1 MAPVGGLKR
10 LKKLWNWVKKTTKK
24 VKDWVVDK
32 GLDMAVKL
40 IKLFKAG
47 KFDTVLAIVKTFVP
61 QAAIAVEIVD
71 KVKLLMKK
79 VDEDKLK
86 DILKK
91 ALKGDLSELREL
103 TKVYN
108 PKGSIDTYDR
118 YFGNSIN

>member
-10 LKKLWNWVKKTTKK
+10 IKKFWNWVKKTTKK

-47 KFDTVLAIVKTFVP
+47 KFDTVLAIVKTFIP

>member
-1 MAPVGGLKR
+1 MAPIGGLKR
-10 LKKLWNWVKKTTKK
+10 IKKFWNWIKKTTKK

-71 KVKLLMKK
+71 KVKILMKK

-108 PKGSIDTYDR
+108 PKGSIDAYDR

>member
-10 LKKLWNWVKKTTKK
+10 IKKLWNWVKDKTKK

-32 GLDMAVKL
+32 GLDMVVKL

-47 KFDTVLAIVKTFVP
+47 KFDTVLAIVKTFIP

-71 KVKLLMKK
+71 KVKILMKK

-108 PKGSIDTYDR
+108 PKGSIDAYDR

>member
-10 LKKLWNWVKKTTKK
+10 IKKFWNWIKNTTKK

>member
-1 MAPVGGLKR
+1 MAPIGGLKR
-10 LKKLWNWVKKTTKK
+10 IKKFWNWIKDKVKK

-47 KFDTVLAIVKTFVP
+47 KFDTVLAIVKTFIP

-71 KVKLLMKK
+71 KVKILMKK

-108 PKGSIDTYDR
+108 PKGSIDSYDR

>member
-10 LKKLWNWVKKTTKK
+10 IKKFWNWIKKTTKK

-71 KVKLLMKK
+71 KVKILMKK

>member
-1 MAPVGGLKR
+1 MAPIGGLKR
-10 LKKLWNWVKKTTKK
+10 IKKFWNWVKNKVKK

-47 KFDTVLAIVKTFVP
+47 KFDTVLAIVKTFIP

-71 KVKLLMKK
+71 KVKILMKK

-108 PKGSIDTYDR
+108 PKGSIDAYDR

>member
-10 LKKLWNWVKKTTKK
+10 IKKLWNWVKDKTKK

-47 KFDTVLAIVKTFVP
+47 KFDTVLAIVKTFIP

-71 KVKLLMKK
+71 KVKILMKK

>member
-10 LKKLWNWVKKTTKK
+10 IKKFWNWIKDKVKK

-47 KFDTVLAIVKTFVP
+47 KFDTVLAIVKTFIP
-61 QAAIAVEIVD
+61 QAAIAAEIVD
-71 KVKLLMKK
+71 KVKILMKK

>member
-1 MAPVGGLKR
+1 MAPIGGLKR
-10 LKKLWNWVKKTTKK
+10 IKKFWNWIKDKVKK

-47 KFDTVLAIVKTFVP
+47 KFDTVLAIVKTFIP

-71 KVKLLMKK
+71 KVKILMKK

-108 PKGSIDTYDR
+108 PKGSIDAYDR

>member
-10 LKKLWNWVKKTTKK
+10 IKKFWNWIKNTTKK

-71 KVKLLMKK
+71 KVKILMKK

>member
-10 LKKLWNWVKKTTKK
+10 IKKFWNWIKNTTKK

-61 QAAIAVEIVD
+61 QAAIAAEIVD
-71 KVKLLMKK
+71 KVKLIMKK

>member
-10 LKKLWNWVKKTTKK
+10 IKKFWNWVKNTTKK

-47 KFDTVLAIVKTFVP
+47 KFDTVLAIVKTFIP

>member
-1 MAPVGGLKR
+1 MAPIGGLKR
-10 LKKLWNWVKKTTKK
+10 IKKFWNWIKDKVKK

-32 GLDMAVKL
+32 GLDVAVKL

-47 KFDTVLAIVKTFVP
+47 KFDTVLAIVKTFIP

-71 KVKLLMKK
+71 KVKILMKK

>member
-1 MAPVGGLKR
+1 MAPIGGLKR
-10 LKKLWNWVKKTTKK
+10 IKKFWNWIKNTTKK
-24 VKDWVVDK
+24 VKDWVGDK

-71 KVKLLMKK
+71 KVKILMKK

-108 PKGSIDTYDR
+108 PKGSIDAYDR

>member
-1 MAPVGGLKR
+1 MAPIGGLKR
-10 LKKLWNWVKKTTKK
+10 IKKFWNWIKDKVKK

-71 KVKLLMKK
+71 KVKILMKK

-108 PKGSIDTYDR
+108 PKGSIDAYDR

>member
-10 LKKLWNWVKKTTKK
+10 LKKIWNWVKKTTKK

-108 PKGSIDTYDR
+108 PKGSIDSYDR

>member
-10 LKKLWNWVKKTTKK
+10 LKKLWDKVKKVTKK
-24 VKDWVVDK
+24 VKDWIVDK
-32 GLDMAVKL
+32 GLDVAVKL

-47 KFDTVLAIVKTFVP
+47 KFDTVLAIVKTFIP
-61 QAAIAVEIVD
+61 QTAIAVEIVD
-71 KVKLLMKK
+71 KVKILMKK

>member
-10 LKKLWNWVKKTTKK
+10 IKKFWNWIKDKVKK

-108 PKGSIDTYDR
+108 PKGSIDAYDR

>member
-1 MAPVGGLKR
+1 MAPIGGLKR
-10 LKKLWNWVKKTTKK
+10 IKKFWNWIKDKVKK

-32 GLDMAVKL
+32 GLDVAVKL

-71 KVKLLMKK
+71 KVKILMKK

-108 PKGSIDTYDR
+108 PKGSIDAYDR

>member
-10 LKKLWNWVKKTTKK
+10 IKKFWNWVKNTTKK

>member
-10 LKKLWNWVKKTTKK
+10 IKKFWNWIKDKVKK

-71 KVKLLMKK
+71 KVKILMKK

-108 PKGSIDTYDR
+108 PKGSIDAYDR

>member
-1 MAPVGGLKR
+1 MAPIGGLKR
-10 LKKLWNWVKKTTKK
+10 IKKFWNWVKNKVKK

-47 KFDTVLAIVKTFVP
+47 KFDTVLAIVKTFIP

-71 KVKLLMKK
+71 KVKILMKK

>member
-10 LKKLWNWVKKTTKK
+10 IKKFWNWIKDKVKK

-32 GLDMAVKL
+32 GLDVAVKL

-47 KFDTVLAIVKTFVP
+47 KFDTVLAIVKTFIP

-71 KVKLLMKK
+71 KVKILMKK

>member
-1 MAPVGGLKR
+1 M
-10 LKKLWNWVKKTTKK
+10 
-24 VKDWVVDK
+24 KDWVVDK

-71 KVKLLMKK
+71 KVKILMKK

>member
-1 MAPVGGLKR
+1 MAPLGGLKR
-10 LKKLWNWVKKTTKK
+10 LKKLWDKIKKVTKK

-32 GLDMAVKL
+32 GIDMAVKL

-86 DILKK
+86 DVLKK

-108 PKGSIDTYDR
+108 PNGSVDTYDR

>member
-1 MAPVGGLKR
+1 MAPIGGLKR
-10 LKKLWNWVKKTTKK
+10 IKKFWNWIKDKVKK

-71 KVKLLMKK
+71 KIKILMKK

>member
-10 LKKLWNWVKKTTKK
+10 LKKLWNWVKNTTKK

-86 DILKK
+86 DVLKK

-108 PKGSIDTYDR
+108 PNASVDSYNR

>member
-10 LKKLWNWVKKTTKK
+10 IKKFWNWIKKTTKK

-61 QAAIAVEIVD
+61 QAAIAAEIVD
-71 KVKLLMKK
+71 KVKLIMKK

>member
-10 LKKLWNWVKKTTKK
+10 IKKIWNWVKDKVKK

-71 KVKLLMKK
+71 KVKILMKK

>member
-10 LKKLWNWVKKTTKK
+10 IKKFWNWIKDKVKK

-47 KFDTVLAIVKTFVP
+47 KFDTVLAIVKTFIP

-71 KVKLLMKK
+71 KVKILMKK

-108 PKGSIDTYDR
+108 PKGSIDAYDR

>member
-10 LKKLWNWVKKTTKK
+10 LKKLWDKIKKVTKK

-32 GLDMAVKL
+32 GIDMAVKL

-86 DILKK
+86 DVLKK

-108 PKGSIDTYDR
+108 PNGSVDTYDR

>member
-1 MAPVGGLKR
+1 MAPIGGLKR
-10 LKKLWNWVKKTTKK
+10 IKKFWNWIKDKVKK

-32 GLDMAVKL
+32 GLDVAVKL

-47 KFDTVLAIVKTFVP
+47 KFDTVLAIVKTFIP

-71 KVKLLMKK
+71 KVKILMKK

-108 PKGSIDTYDR
+108 PKGSIDAYDR